1 LSTESQPPI
10 KGEPG
15 TQVNETGIL
24 LSQDGTWQWDGTRW
38 IPRGGDA
45 AWLGDFIGFSKTDLD
60 ANRAGRLMYH
70 QAAGLWLWAVIW
82 SGLGLMLLGLAVVL
96 TLPESFWVRVLG
108 APIVFAVAVYFCWRG
123 FAAGLDAISGAVAV
137 TSGTLTKRWESD
149 DDAPW
154 GGAGYYYVG
163 VGGVEK
169 KLYRSAGEK
178 VPVGIYCRAYYAFG
192 SRRLLSVEVAP
203 SVDAFAFVPAAK
215 TWARVRWSGIAAIVG
230 VFALFVGV
238 AYVATGDPT
247 RRIDTSVA
255 GVILLLAGSVLL
267 GTSTWRVVAKRR
279 HRSST

>member
-10 KGEPG
+10 QRELG
-15 TQVNETGIL
+15 TQVDESGIL

-38 IPRGGDA
+38 VPRGADA

-60 ANRAGRLMYH
+60 ANRAGRLTYH

-96 TLPESFWVRVLG
+96 TLPESFWVRVFV
-108 APIVFAVAVYFCWRG
+108 APIVFTVAVYFCWRG
-123 FAAGLDAISGAVAV
+123 FAAGLDATSGAVAV
-137 TSGTLTKRWESD
+137 TSGTLSKRWESD

-169 KLYRSAGEK
+169 KFYRSAGEK
-178 VPVGIYCRAYYAFG
+178 VPVGIYCRAYYAYG

-230 VFALFVGV
+230 VFGVLVGV

-247 RRIDTSVA
+247 RRIDTSLA
-255 GVILLLAGSVLL
+255 GVILLVAGGVLL
-267 GTSTWRVVAKRR
+267 GASIWRLVAKRR